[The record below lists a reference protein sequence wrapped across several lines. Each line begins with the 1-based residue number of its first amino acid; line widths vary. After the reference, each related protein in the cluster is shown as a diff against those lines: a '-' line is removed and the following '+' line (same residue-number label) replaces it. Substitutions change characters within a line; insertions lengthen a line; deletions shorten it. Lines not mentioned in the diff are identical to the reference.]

1 MFTTL
6 IQKVIIG
13 IMGIALLSLGF
24 YSAKQYFVNISNE
37 ITINKQKTDII
48 NLNTAVIEYEN
59 ILKIIP
65 YQVLNK
71 ERGEKAHEDIN
82 TTYNDNTLLIGND
95 WMYSKS
101 K

>member
-13 IMGIALLSLGF
+13 IMGVALVALGY
-24 YSAKQYFVNISNE
+24 YSVKQYFVNISNE
-37 ITINKQKTDII
+37 ITINKQDTEII
-48 NLNTAVIEYEN
+48 NLNTAVKEYEN
-59 ILKIIP
+59 IIEIIP

-82 TTYNDNTLLIGND
+82 TTYHDNTLLIGSN